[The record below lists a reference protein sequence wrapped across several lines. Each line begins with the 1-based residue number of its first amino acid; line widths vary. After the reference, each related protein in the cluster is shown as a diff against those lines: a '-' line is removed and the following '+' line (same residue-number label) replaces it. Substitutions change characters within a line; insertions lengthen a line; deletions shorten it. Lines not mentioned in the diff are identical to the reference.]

1 MVAVRIPSGLG
12 RGDCV
17 TNKQKQCLLAY
28 LGYYSG
34 DIDGIW
40 GEQSKGA
47 TVGFQLHY
55 MDPEDVDGIFGAT
68 TEKRILEVIATG
80 EKPKESVNVDTA
92 SPDWWKDIRYFTR
105 DEFKCKCGGQF
116 CDGYPAE
123 MQEAVVRI
131 ADAARAHFGRP
142 AHVISGL
149 RCQQWN
155 AHEGGVANSQHMY
168 GEAIDLRIDGVD
180 SEQLRQFVSSCPG
193 HRYSY
198 RINST
203 NVHFDIDRVGR

>member
-1 MVAVRIPSGLG
+1 MTL
-12 RGDCV
+12 
-17 TNKQKQCLLAY
+17 KQKQALLSY

-34 DIDGIW
+34 AIDGIW

-55 MDPEDVDGIFGAT
+55 MEQEDVDGDFGPK
-68 TEKRILEVIATG
+68 TEARILEVIATG
-80 EKPKESVNVDTA
+80 EEPVVKENLTD
-92 SPDWWKDIRYFTR
+92 PDDWWKDIRYFTR

-116 CDGYPAE
+116 CNGYPAE

-155 AHEGGVANSQHMY
+155 AHEKGVENSQHMY
-168 GEAIDLRIDGVD
+168 GEAIDMMIEGVPA
-180 SEQLRQFVSSCPG
+180 ETLRQFVATQPG

-198 RINST
+198 CINST
-203 NVHFDIDRVGR
+203 NVHFDIPKTGR